1 MLSFL
6 WTGIM
11 LLFPDFWEILPVKD
25 YSNSYFKVFTIVLPH
40 GCIMRMK
47 TLSNP
52 CALVGF
58 KSFIVRSILPSL
70 ISVSLNRFSVM
81 KTMKRLAFVINFETT
96 KSFTNNG
103 RILGSFL
110 PKKFLSIDHYVFGAV
125 RGLSKF
131 FSHVFMREFFPCN
144 NQTGTF
150 SRFIHKQCFQWIRW
164 IFVN

>member
-1 MLSFL
+1 
-6 WTGIM
+6 M

-47 TLSNP
+47 TLSHP

-58 KSFIVRSILPSL
+58 KSFIVRSISPSL
-70 ISVSLNRFSVM
+70 ISVSLNHFSVM

-110 PKKFLSIDHYVFGAV
+110 PKKFLSIDHNVFGAV
-125 RGLSKF
+125 RGLSN
-131 FSHVFMREFFPCN
+131 FSAMFLWENSFPVITKLEHSVDLLISSEFNESDEFL
-144 NQTGTF
+144 
-150 SRFIHKQCFQWIRW
+150 
-164 IFVN
+164 